1 MSERFIPFWPTGPEP
16 TEGEKEHSVE
26 DSQDQKQSR
35 EDSMA
40 LVCVDNDDLQLEQH
54 PVSVSPFTLP
64 YTSNDV
70 TYVPYESELQM
81 PDIVHL
87 MKASLSEP
95 YSIYTYR
102 YFIHNWPQ
110 LCVLAH
116 CQGRSVGAIVCK
128 LETHH
133 YNVRRGYIAMLA
145 VDKDFRKRKIGVYVS
160 VCIQTKAI
168 QS

>member
-1 MSERFIPFWPTGPEP
+1 MSERFIPFWPTSSET
-16 TEGEKEHSVE
+16 TEVEKEHSIE
-26 DSQDQKQSR
+26 DCQDQKQAR
-35 EDSMA
+35 DDSMA
-40 LVCVDNDDLQLEQH
+40 LACINNDELQLEQH
-54 PVSVSPFTLP
+54 PAHYPSPAPFTLP

-128 LETHH
+128 LERHH
-133 YNVRRGYIAMLA
+133 FNVRRGYIAMLA
-145 VDKDFRKRKIGVYVS
+145 VDKDFRKRKIGV
-160 VCIQTKAI
+160 
-168 QS
+168 